1 MHSDENAYV
10 FFVKKVTL
18 AFVIDLQKWEA
29 LYPYIYIYFS
39 VKFTFLFITGF
50 PQSYSR
56 ARKLLY
62 KLQTFCVVIWIK
74 EKKHKFLKIYCNLSL
89 ICLYIIFL

>member
-29 LYPYIYIYFS
+29 LYPYISPSSSHFY
-39 VKFTFLFITGF
+39 FITAF